1 MDIRYVFV
9 SVFLL
14 LIRIY
19 SDSCPVE
26 FRSFLIG

>member
-1 MDIRYVFV
+1 MGIRYVFAP
-9 SVFLL
+9 VFLL
-14 LIRIY
+14 LTRIY